1 VRVHSTS
8 DRTLIRADAESVR
21 YVKVSFVAPPS
32 PRRAGRWPVSVAL
45 VLDRSGS
52 MAGRKIEL
60 ARDAVMQAIRLLQP
74 TDRFALVVYDNEIDV
89 LAESGPA
96 TPEAKR
102 RAFERLALVQ
112 ARGST
117 DLCAGW
123 LRGTDEIGRSLQRDT
138 IGRCLLL
145 TDGLAN
151 QGVTDR
157 AELVLAAGALRTQGL
172 STSTFGVG
180 EDFDERLLRGLAEA
194 SAGNFYFIERP
205 EQIPDLLASELGETL
220 EIVARDA
227 VLEVTLG
234 PGMSAESLNRSRHDR
249 DANRVRV
256 HLGHLVSNQEM
267 EVVVKLVFPS
277 ARADAGTVEPGV
289 AASFTVFDPAGA
301 IAAVPHELR
310 WTFAD
315 HEANDAQPR
324 DRNVDVAVATLY
336 AARARDEAL
345 ERNRE
350 GDREGARKVLRA
362 TARRIRSYAA
372 TDRRLLAIAAQLEAE
387 GEDYGYR
394 ALSAMELKQGVF
406 ADYVAYSSRAPSGK
420 ARRSRRP

>member
-1 VRVHSTS
+1 VKIHATA
-8 DRTLIRADAESVR
+8 DRSLIRAGAESVR
-21 YVKVSFVAPPS
+21 YVKVSFVAPAS
-32 PRRAGRWPVSVAL
+32 PTRTERWPVNVAI

-52 MAGRKIEL
+52 MAGGKFEL
-60 ARDAVMQAIRLLQP
+60 ARDAAVQAIRLLGP
-74 TDRFALVVYDNEIDV
+74 ADRFALVIYDNEIDV
-89 LAESGPA
+89 LAESTHA
-96 TPEAKR
+96 TADAKR
-102 RAFERLALVQ
+102 RAFERLAQVG

-117 DLCAGW
+117 DLGGGW
-123 LRGTDEIGRSLQRDT
+123 LTGAEQICRTLEAQA

-151 QGVTDR
+151 QGITDR
-157 AELVLAAGALRTQGL
+157 GELIRGAGALRENGV

-180 EDFDERLLRGLAEA
+180 EDFDERLLRGMAEA
-194 SAGNFYFIERP
+194 SAGNFYFIEQP

-234 PGMSAESLNRSRHDR
+234 PGMSAEPLNRYRAER
-249 DANRVRV
+249 EANRLRV

-267 EVVVKLVFPS
+267 EVVLNLRFAKGTEGHEKRAEVTVSDPGGVVK
-277 ARADAGTVEPGV
+277 TT
-289 AASFTVFDPAGA
+289 AA
-301 IAAVPHELR
+301 ELR
-310 WTFAD
+310 WTYAD

-324 DRNVDVAVATLY
+324 DRDVDVAVATLY
-336 AARARDEAL
+336 AGRARDEAL

-350 GDREGARKVLRA
+350 GDRAGARRVLHA
-362 TARRIRSYAA
+362 TARRIRSYAGN
-372 TDRRLLAIAAQLEAE
+372 DSRLLAIAAQLEAE
-387 GEDYGYR
+387 AEDYGHR
-394 ALSAMELKQGVF
+394 ALSAMELKQVVF